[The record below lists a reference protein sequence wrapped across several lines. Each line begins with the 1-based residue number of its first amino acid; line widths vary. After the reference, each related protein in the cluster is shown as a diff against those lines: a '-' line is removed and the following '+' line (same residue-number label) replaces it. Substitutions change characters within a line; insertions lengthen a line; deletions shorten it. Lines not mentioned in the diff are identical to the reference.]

1 MRDGDDVLAAFD
13 EQCDSADR
21 SRELCD
27 IFGFD
32 ARGVKTRVR
41 FVVFYFL

>member
-13 EQCDSADR
+13 EQCDSANR

-27 IFGFD
+27 IFGLVD
-32 ARGVKTRVR
+32 LMQK
-41 FVVFYFL
+41 VVNSY